1 MASAAKEAF
10 IKSAAT
16 AAKKCQQQTGV
27 AASVTIAQAI
37 LESGWGKHHMGN
49 ANNYFGIK
57 AQVVNGK
64 IALGDVATGYVD
76 KLTKEYDKNGR
87 AYTVV
92 AHFRSYKNMADSF
105 LDHGIF
111 LTSNARYRKALDAY
125 AKSKDADEYARGLQ
139 KAGYATDPDYANML
153 ISLMKKNKLY
163 QYNAK

>member
-1 MASAAKEAF
+1 M
-10 IKSAAT
+10 
-16 AAKKCQQQTGV
+16 
-27 AASVTIAQAI
+27 
-37 LESGWGKHHMGN
+37 
-49 ANNYFGIK
+49 
-57 AQVVNGK
+57 
-64 IALGDVATGYVD
+64 D